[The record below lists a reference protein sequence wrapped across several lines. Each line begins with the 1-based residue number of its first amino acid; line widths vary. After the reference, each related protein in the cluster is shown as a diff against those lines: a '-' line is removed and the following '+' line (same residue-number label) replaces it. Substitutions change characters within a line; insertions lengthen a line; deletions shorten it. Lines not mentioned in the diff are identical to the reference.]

1 MTDRLTI
8 DGFTVYLQE
17 RPNGAVATVR
27 SAPWTRSQPQAPLA
41 SFMAASSMAALR
53 HAERWVQQQAPEAS
67 SQTEAADGA
76 EPAPWREQQ
85 SSVAD
90 DPRRQAQILEA
101 RKLLGAEAINDRRSL
116 RHRFRELA
124 KLHHPD
130 HGGDRD
136 QWERL
141 HGAYKFLD
149 FYLAPQLPDSYD
161 TQIKDA

>member
-8 DGFTVYLQE
+8 NGWTVYLQE

-27 SAPWTRSQPQAPLA
+27 SAPWTRSQPLTPLA
-41 SFMAASSMAALR
+41 SFVAASPMAALR
-53 HAERWVQQQAPEAS
+53 HVERWVQQQAPEAS
-67 SQTEAADGA
+67 SQE
-76 EPAPWREQQ
+76 EPAGSEPSPWRDHQRPM
-85 SSVAD
+85 AD
-90 DPRRQAQILEA
+90 DQRRQAQILEA
-101 RKLLGAEAINDRRSL
+101 RKLLGAEAISDRRTL

-130 HGGDRD
+130 HGGERV
-136 QWERL
+136 QWDRL

-161 TQIKDA
+161 SQIKDG